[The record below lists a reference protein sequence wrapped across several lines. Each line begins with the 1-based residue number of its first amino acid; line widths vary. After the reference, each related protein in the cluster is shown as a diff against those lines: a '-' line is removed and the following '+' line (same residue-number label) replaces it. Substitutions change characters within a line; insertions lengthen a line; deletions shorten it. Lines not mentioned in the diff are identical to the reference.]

1 MPPLKFFNIKK
12 KNILCFL
19 SIFYL
24 IFSSSSA
31 ISKIVGD
38 KIFIGT
44 TFSLD
49 GENSSTSNS
58 FKNKIDKL
66 LKDINNSGGVN
77 AGGKSYKLVIIFYN
91 DESDS
96 IKLNHLLER
105 LIKYDGV
112 QFLIALE
119 DINLSDKTQNTIHDY
134 DISLVRS
141 KEALWIYKEAFET
154 VDSVNPKQI
163 RDFLLKKIKN

>member
-1 MPPLKFFNIKK
+1 MSPLKLFNNNKK
-12 KNILCFL
+12 TFLYFLLILK
-19 SIFYL
+19 L
-24 IFSSSSA
+24 IFIPSSA
-31 ISKIVGD
+31 ISKVVGD

-44 TFSLD
+44 TFSLS
-49 GENSSTSNS
+49 GENSSASNF
-58 FKNKIDKL
+58 FKKKIDKL
-66 LKDINNSGGVN
+66 LKDINQSGGVN
-77 AGGKSYKLVIIFYN
+77 AGGKSYNLEIIFYN
-91 DESDS
+91 DGSDS

-112 QFLIALE
+112 QFLIVFE
-119 DINLSDKTQNTIHDY
+119 DTNLSDKTQDTINDY
-134 DISLVRS
+134 DISLVRA

>member
-1 MPPLKFFNIKK
+1 MFPFKLFYNNKK
-12 KNILCFL
+12 TFL
-19 SIFYL
+19 YFLL
-24 IFSSSSA
+24 IFKLIFIPSSA

-44 TFSLD
+44 TFSLS

-58 FKNKIDKL
+58 FKKKIDKL
-66 LKDINNSGGVN
+66 LKDINKSGGVN
-77 AGGKSYKLVIIFYN
+77 AGGKSYNLEIIFYN

-112 QFLIALE
+112 QFLIVLE
-119 DINLSDKTQNTIHDY
+119 DTNLSDKTQNTINDY

-154 VDSVNPKQI
+154 VDSVDPKQI